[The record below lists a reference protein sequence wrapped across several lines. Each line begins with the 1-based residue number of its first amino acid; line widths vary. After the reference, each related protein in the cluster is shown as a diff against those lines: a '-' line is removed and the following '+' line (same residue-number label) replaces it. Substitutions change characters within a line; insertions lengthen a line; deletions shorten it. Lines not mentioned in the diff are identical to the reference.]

1 MSATFS
7 INVGTI
13 TESTR
18 KADIFSVLND
28 IPDNTQKLI
37 SPRDVRDAIL
47 STWANSPFKL
57 TSPNSLT
64 FSATFSYIGLDSSD
78 PANRDIKLRILLGK
92 RNYGNL
98 DVLSTSLLNTS
109 DADIFL
115 YNTKPTE
122 SDTTKVAILA
132 GTNSALYINAPYI
145 ESKVNTSNNGIDL
158 SLVNPANNGAINL
171 KSETGRV
178 AINGIIFP
186 TVAEST
192 SAFATQSDSLNGKIL
207 RYHGTYPNGYLE
219 WVKPDNTINIIGSP
233 GFPTNIYGST
243 VKVNGYSLEFVDTN
257 YVPKTL
263 GGVTAGSTFATGSF
277 TGLTQSQN
285 WPLTE
290 VLKKILYPYIE
301 PVLSLSTDTLYAES
315 GKTTSSILTWSI
327 STYER
332 TPGQFIYYGITPS
345 STFGLSFSGIPGT
358 TIGTTL
364 SVSTFSTVG
373 TTKSWVLKVSNSSPS
388 GFSFSATASI
398 SFINPIFYGF
408 GNTSSATASLS
419 SLSKLIKPYP
429 GLSQSYSVDYN
440 GSGYLYFIYPGTFNS
455 NVIEI
460 QDPNG
465 NIIHLSGS
473 ASQFSSF
480 TFSSLYT
487 FPSYTGT
494 FSVFR
499 TNNWCSWV
507 GEPNKGFKFIF

>member
-186 TVAEST
+186 TVAESAI
-192 SAFATQSDSLNGKIL
+192 AFATQSDSLNGKIL
-207 RYHGTYPNGYLE
+207 RYHGTYPYGYLE
-219 WVKPDNTINIIGSP
+219 WVKPDNTINIIGTP
-233 GFPTNIYGST
+233 GYPTNIYGST
-243 VKVNGYSLEFVDTN
+243 VSVNGYSLEFVDPN

-301 PVLSLSTDTLYAES
+301 PVLSLSTNTLYAES
-315 GKTTSSILTWSI
+315 STTTSSILTWSI

-332 TPGQFIYYGITPS
+332 IPGQFLYYNITS
-345 STFGLSFSGIPGT
+345 ATVSGTFSGIPGT
-358 TIGTTL
+358 TVGGTFSTA
-364 SVSTFSTVG
+364 TFSTVG
-373 TTKSWVLKVSNSSPS
+373 TTMSWYLNTTT
-388 GFSFSATASI
+388 GTFSFSATASI

-408 GNTSSATASLS
+408 GNTSSAVTSLP

-429 GLSQSYSVDYN
+429 GLSQSYNVDYN
-440 GSGYLYFIYPGTFNS
+440 GSGYLYFIYSGKFTDLQ
-455 NVIEI
+455 EI

-465 NIIHLSGS
+465 NIIHLSGT

-480 TFSSLYT
+480 TFSTSHT

-499 TNNWCSWV
+499 TNNLCSWV

>member
-132 GTNSALYINAPYI
+132 GTDSSLYINAPYI

-158 SLVNPANNGAINL
+158 SLVNPANSGAINL

-178 AINGIIFP
+178 AINGIVFP

-219 WVKPDNTINIIGSP
+219 WVKPDNTINIIGSS

-243 VKVNGYSLEFVDTN
+243 VNVNGYSLEFIDPN

-277 TGLTQSQN
+277 TQSQN
-285 WPLTE
+285 WPLVE
-290 VLKKILYPYIE
+290 VLRKILYPYIE
-301 PVLSLSTDTLYAES
+301 PVLSLSTDPLYTEV
-315 GKTTSSILTWSI
+315 GITSSSTLTWNVT
-327 STYER
+327 TYEMD
-332 TPGQFIYYGITPS
+332 PSLKITYNIT
-345 STFGLSFSGIPGT
+345 STSLSGTFSGIPGT
-358 TIGTTL
+358 STYSIF
-364 SVSTFSTVG
+364 SSPTFSNIVG
-373 TTKSWVLKVSNSSPS
+373 TTMSWYLNVTTDGDSYT
-388 GFSFSATASI
+388 ATASVR
-398 SFINPIFYGF
+398 FINPIFYGF
-408 GNTSSATASLS
+408 TSSIITNLTN
-419 SLSKLIKPYP
+419 LTGISKLIKPYP
-429 GLSQSYSVDYN
+429 GLSQSYSVNYN
-440 GSGYLYFIYPGTFNS
+440 GTGYLYFIYPSTFTTGLR
-455 NVIEI
+455 EI

-465 NIIHLSGS
+465 YVVHS
-473 ASQFSSF
+473 ASYSQFSSF
-480 TFSSLYT
+480 TSSIIPLSPYIGSFVVYRT
-487 FPSYTGT
+487 KNLCSFPG
-494 FSVFR
+494 
-499 TNNWCSWV
+499 
-507 GEPNKGFKFIF
+507 GDFKFIF